1 MKKKI
6 FMLLTLLMV
15 AVTSTW
21 AESLTTYQGEG
32 DNKATSFKLPVYG
45 FNTDS
50 YQKGEFVMS
59 ADSLEEMVGKKIK
72 AMKFPLKQ
80 SATGV
85 WYGDFVVF
93 LKEIEGATLSKFSGM
108 EDATIVYEGALDATG
123 DTMVIKFDT
132 SYKYK
137 GGNLLIGIYNPEGN
151 MEHFGATFQGT
162 TVIGG
167 GVQGNSYEEFDD
179 ITATGVDFVPTTKFV
194 YEELGRA
201 FDLYA
206 PEEYN
211 EHGTVTFK
219 VDGEEVTQAC
229 EDDKVTVIVKPKAG
243 YVVKGAMGEWDA
255 AIAAARRNEPIAR
268 ESLDMLT
275 DIDLTSVEA
284 EDSTWT
290 FTMVRADAVISTS
303 YKKLLSNPDITITDI
318 QEVIYA
324 DGDSLKPTFIVKD
337 GETVLQK
344 DVDYTVS
351 YDNNVNACEATAE
364 NAPTITITALETSD
378 AYAGDTT
385 VTFTILKAPGVIY
398 FEKQFLNKERF
409 DEPFINKLI
418 HTREGAEGG
427 EFKVDGI
434 VTFSLSGDDIAT
446 VDEETGLVTIK
457 DAPGVI
463 IITATVEDGQNYT
476 YANKTAAYT
485 VSVGVYMEN
494 PPYYEGEDP
503 VLVAHK
509 LALLTVIN
517 IAKEIDLSTKT
528 DKTANILRQTIADCE
543 ELLPSKTITHEE
555 LDEARIILLL
565 AIDNLEDLIPEDAD
579 ADVANG
585 QNKEDE
591 TATGIVDYKSAAKA
605 GILYDLNGRKVMN
618 AQKGVYI
625 MNGKKVVIK

>member
-32 DNKATSFKLPVYG
+32 DNKITSAKLPVYG
-45 FNTDS
+45 YYANC

-59 ADSLEEMVGKKIK
+59 ADSLEDMVGKKIK
-72 AMKFPLKQ
+72 AMKFHLAQ
-80 SATGV
+80 SATGE
-85 WYGDFVVF
+85 WDGNFIVF
-93 LKEIEGATLSKFSGM
+93 LKEIEGTTLSDFNGM
-108 EDATIVYEGALDATG
+108 EDATIVYEGDLDATG
-123 DTMVIKFDT
+123 ETMNIKFDT

-137 GGNLLIGIYNPEGN
+137 GGDLLIGIYNPEGSTYYKN
-151 MEHFGATFQGT
+151 ATFHGT
-162 TVIGG
+162 KVTGA
-167 GVQGNSYEEFDD
+167 GVQGYSYEEFDD
-179 ITATGVDFVPTTKFV
+179 ITATVQDFVPTTTFI
-194 YEELGRA
+194 YEDLGRA
-201 FDLYA
+201 FDLIA
-206 PEEYN
+206 PVEYN

-219 VDGEEVTQAC
+219 VDGEEVTQAY
-229 EDDKVTVIVKPKAG
+229 EDDKVTVIVQPDDY
-243 YVVKGAMGEWDA
+243 YVVKGATGEWDA

-290 FTMVRADAVISTS
+290 FTMKRADAIISTS
-303 YKKLLSNPDITITDI
+303 FKKMLSHPDITITDI
-318 QEVIYA
+318 QEMTYT
-324 DGDSLKPTFIVKD
+324 GDSLKPTFIVKD
-337 GETVLQK
+337 GEIELKPWNEETK
-344 DVDYTVS
+344 TGDYIVS

-364 NAPTITITALETSD
+364 NAPTITITAVETSD
-378 AYAGDTT
+378 TYYGDTT
-385 VTFTILKAPGVIY
+385 VTFTINKAQGIIY
-398 FEKQFLNKERF
+398 FEELFLKKERF
-409 DEPFINKLI
+409 DKPFINPLI
-418 HTREGAEGG
+418 NNG
-427 EFKVDGI
+427 DGV
-434 VTFSLSGDDIAT
+434 VTYSLSGDNIAT

-463 IITATVEDGQNYT
+463 IITATAEDGQNYT
-476 YANKTAAYT
+476 YVDCPTAAYT
-485 VSVGVYMEN
+485 VSIGVYMEN
-494 PPYYEGEDP
+494 PPYYDGEDP
-503 VLVAHK
+503 VIVAHK

-517 IAKEIDLSTKT
+517 IAKEIDLTTKT

-555 LDEARIILLL
+555 LDEAREILML

-579 ADVANG
+579 ADIANG

-605 GILYDLNGRKVMN
+605 GILYDLNGRKVVN

>member
-32 DNKATSFKLPVYG
+32 DNKITSAKLPVYG
-45 FNTDS
+45 YYANC

-59 ADSLEEMVGKKIK
+59 ADSLEDMVGKKIK
-72 AMKFPLKQ
+72 AMKFHLAQ
-80 SATGV
+80 SATGE
-85 WYGDFVVF
+85 WDGNFIVF
-93 LKEIEGATLSKFSGM
+93 LKEIEGTTLSDFNGM
-108 EDATIVYEGALDATG
+108 EDATIVYEGDLDATG
-123 DTMVIKFDT
+123 ETMNIKFDT

-137 GGNLLIGIYNPEGN
+137 GGDLLIGIYNPEGSAYYKN
-151 MEHFGATFQGT
+151 ATFHGT
-162 TVIGG
+162 KVTGA
-167 GVQGNSYEEFDD
+167 GVQGYSYEEFDD
-179 ITATGVDFVPTTKFV
+179 ITATVQNFVPTTTFI
-194 YEELGRA
+194 YEDLGRA
-201 FDLYA
+201 FDLIA
-206 PEEYN
+206 PVEYN

-219 VDGEEVTQAC
+219 VDGEEVTQAY
-229 EDDKVTVIVKPKAG
+229 EDDKVTVIVQPDDY
-243 YVVKGAMGEWDA
+243 YVVKGATGEWDA

-290 FTMVRADAVISTS
+290 FTMKRADAVISTS

-318 QEVIYA
+318 QEVTYA

-337 GETVLQK
+337 GETELQK

-364 NAPTITITALETSD
+364 NAPTITITALKTSD

-427 EFKVDGI
+427 KVDGI

-517 IAKEIDLSTKT
+517 IAKEIDLTTKT

-555 LDEARIILLL
+555 LDEAREILML

-579 ADVANG
+579 ADIANG